1 MAPRTL
7 ADLEVQG
14 KRVLL
19 RLDLNIPMRDGTV
32 GDATRIER
40 ALPTLEDLLGRG
52 ARVAILSHFGRPR
65 GKPEPGLSLAPL
77 APVLGA
83 ALGGRNVAFAKD
95 CVGPAAKAT
104 IAGLFDGQ
112 VALLEN
118 LRFHPGEERNDPD
131 FANRLAALGDFYV
144 NDAFSVAH
152 RAHASTTA
160 LAYLLPAAA
169 GHAMTAEL
177 RALEQALGAP
187 KRPVTALIGG
197 AKVSTKLEVLGNLV
211 QRVEHLAIGGAMAN
225 TFLSARGIG
234 VGASLVE
241 REMTETARDILAAA
255 KAADCEIVLP
265 RDVVVARA
273 LEADVDI
280 ATVVSERVP
289 EELMILDLGPRTV
302 IDIAQRL
309 RGAATLVWNGP
320 LGAFEV
326 PPFNAATVRVA
337 KLAADLGRAGKLIA
351 IAGGGDTV
359 AALAEAG
366 ATESFS
372 YVSTA
377 GGAFLEWLE
386 GKILPA
392 VAALES

>member
-19 RLDLNIPMRDGTV
+19 RLDLNVPMRDGTV

-177 RALEQALGAP
+177 RALEQALGTP

-197 AKVSTKLEVLGNLV
+197 TKVSTKLEVLGNLV

-225 TFLSARGIG
+225 TFLSAQGLG
-234 VGASLVE
+234 VGVSLVE

-255 KAADCEIVLP
+255 KAVDCEIVLP

-273 LEADVDI
+273 LEAHVDI

-289 EELMILDLGPRTV
+289 DELMILDLGPRTV
-302 IDIAQRL
+302 MDIAARL
-309 RGAATLVWNGP
+309 RGSATLVWNGP

-337 KLAADLGRAGKLIA
+337 ELAADLGRAGKLIA